1 MLLAMA
7 LTISSPRYIPV
18 STLISGNQGATERAV
33 GDMLSGIISFTH
45 WPVANGPRRVCLAGA
60 ARFFEARPDGTNW
73 RGLPIRTLHASA
85 PSEQTANQCDILYLA
100 ELPPGSNARLLAAVR
115 GHPILTVAEDDPTC
129 RSGAMFCLH
138 VGPGEVAFELNLDA
152 VSRSG
157 VTVDPRVLRLSRGYR
172 R

>member
-7 LTISSPRYIPV
+7 LTISSPRYVPV
-18 STLISGNQGATERAV
+18 STLIPGTQGATEQAV

-45 WPVANGPRRVCLAGA
+45 WPAGTSPRRLCFAGA
-60 ARFFEARPDGTNW
+60 ARFFEARPDGANW
-73 RGLPIRTLHASA
+73 RGLPVRTLHASA
-85 PSEQTANQCDILYLA
+85 LSEQTASQCDILYLA
-100 ELPPGSNARLLAAVR
+100 DLPPASNARLLAAVR
-115 GHPILTVAEDDPTC
+115 GHPILTVAEDDPAC
-129 RSGAMFCLH
+129 RGGAMFCLH
-138 VGPGEVAFELNLDA
+138 VRPADVAFELNLDA